1 MSNPNAA
8 NQEIR
13 QALQQVLTAADQI
26 GNAPEHPRSP
36 THVRH
41 DETQQG
47 LILQAWEKLAL
58 LTGNHDLARESGFE
72 IPQPDMPNTGGLS
85 TGALSAAWTELQRN
99 QPVIPLHQLRDP
111 FQAMGTA
118 MCHIGS
124 ATLQYGLIQDLPGP
138 CSMRQRG
145 AVPPG
150 RERRPHRPRNP
161 APDVHVSGKQ
171 PSPRPRDP
179 QALPSGQPVADPGP
193 LPGRPGPGHRP
204 AAGAQRR
211 PAARRDGLGP
221 PGHGSVENGGH
232 PPASPGRPSAATPG
246 TPRRNPRNSPQRNS
260 PRTTSQSILTTT
272 APETPPRNPQQSPQK
287 RIDAPDCPNP

>member
-85 TGALSAAWTELQRN
+85 TGGLSTGGLSTGGLSTGGLSTGGLSTGALSAAWIELQRN

-124 ATLQYGLIQDLPGP
+124 ATLQYGLIQDLPSRCGNAERYLRAENDARIAHAILHRTYTYLASSHPRGP
-138 CSMRQRG
+138 EIRKHCRL
-145 AVPPG
+145 A
-150 RERRPHRPRNP
+150 NLWLT
-161 APDVHVSGKQ
+161 
-171 PSPRPRDP
+171 RDR
-179 QALPSGQPVADPGP
+179 S
-193 LPGRPGPGHRP
+193 R
-204 AAGAQRR
+204 
-211 PAARRDGLGP
+211 AARALGIDPPPEPSDDLQHGEMDWDRRDARDNK
-221 PGHGSVENGGH
+221 S
-232 PPASPGRPSAATPG
+232 
-246 TPRRNPRNSPQRNS
+246 
-260 PRTTSQSILTTT
+260 
-272 APETPPRNPQQSPQK
+272 
-287 RIDAPDCPNP
+287 

>member
-13 QALQQVLTAADQI
+13 QSLQQVLTAADQI

-85 TGALSAAWTELQRN
+85 TGGLPTAAWTELQRN

-124 ATLQYGLIQDLPGP
+124 ATLQYGLIQDLPSRCGNAERYLRAENDARIAHAILHRTYTYLTSSHPRGP
-138 CSMRQRG
+138 EIRKHCRL
-145 AVPPG
+145 A
-150 RERRPHRPRNP
+150 NLWLT
-161 APDVHVSGKQ
+161 
-171 PSPRPRDP
+171 RDR
-179 QALPSGQPVADPGP
+179 S
-193 LPGRPGPGHRP
+193 R
-204 AAGAQRR
+204 
-211 PAARRDGLGP
+211 AARALGIDPPPEPSDDLQHGEMDWDRRD
-221 PGHGSVENGGH
+221 
-232 PPASPGRPSAATPG
+232 
-246 TPRRNPRNSPQRNS
+246 
-260 PRTTSQSILTTT
+260 T
-272 APETPPRNPQQSPQK
+272 AP
-287 RIDAPDCPNP
+287 

>member
-99 QPVIPLHQLRDP
+99 QPIVPLHQLRDP

-124 ATLQYGLIQDLPGP
+124 ASLQYGLIQDLPSRCGNAKLYLRAENDARIAHAILHRTYTSLATGDP
-138 CSMRQRG
+138 RCPEIRKHCRQANLWLTRDRSRAARALG
-145 AVPPG
+145 IDPPP
-150 RERRPHRPRNP
+150 E
-161 APDVHVSGKQ
+161 
-171 PSPRPRDP
+171 
-179 QALPSGQPVADPGP
+179 PSGDLQHGELDWD
-193 LPGRPGPGHRP
+193 
-204 AAGAQRR
+204 
-211 PAARRDGLGP
+211 RRD
-221 PGHGSVENGGH
+221 
-232 PPASPGRPSAATPG
+232 
-246 TPRRNPRNSPQRNS
+246 
-260 PRTTSQSILTTT
+260 T
-272 APETPPRNPQQSPQK
+272 APEGVPVSGGRV
-287 RIDAPDCPNP
+287 